1 MPERRDISPPS
12 GEGAMEPRG
21 VAGPDEKAARESD
34 HLPFG
39 VVGIGASA
47 GGIEAFRSLLGALPG
62 DTGMAYVLVQHLSPD
77 HPSILAQTPARF
89 TSMPVHET
97 GMGVPRE
104 FIPHLFSRFS
114 QADGSA
120 TRLHGGLG
128 LGLAIVKHL
137 VDLHGGTVGAE
148 SAGEG
153 HGATFWVTVPLVGDA
168 RPGAAALA

>member
-1 MPERRDISPPS
+1 MQQVVSNLLTNAIKFTAPS
-12 GEGAMEPRG
+12 GT
-21 VAGPDEKAARESD
+21 VAVTLERSAA
-34 HLPFG
+34 
-39 VVGIGASA
+39 
-47 GGIEAFRSLLGALPG
+47 EARI
-62 DTGMAYVLVQHLSPD
+62 T
-77 HPSILAQTPARF
+77 
-89 TSMPVHET
+89 VHDT

-168 RPGAAALA
+168 RPGAAALAGDEGGRRHRRSAGARPRGR

>member
-1 MPERRDISPPS
+1 MQQVVSNLLTNAIKFTAPS
-12 GEGAMEPRG
+12 GT
-21 VAGPDEKAARESD
+21 VAVTLERSAA
-34 HLPFG
+34 
-39 VVGIGASA
+39 
-47 GGIEAFRSLLGALPG
+47 EARI
-62 DTGMAYVLVQHLSPD
+62 TVQD
-77 HPSILAQTPARF
+77 
-89 TSMPVHET
+89 T

-168 RPGAAALA
+168 RPGAAALAGDEGGRRHRRSAGARPRGR